1 MLRGLI
7 LIFSPHS
14 KYIII
19 IKINVTLQKL
29 LRNNILE
36 IKLNKFI
43 KTVAYS
49 AVASS
54 LLLASSV
61 MAADQKIAVV
71 NFQEVMG
78 KIPQTATVMQ
88 NLETEFKDDKAVL
101 AQLEKDI
108 KYYQEKKQRDG
119 SLMSAKEKTDLDA
132 QIATLYQDYQTK
144 GKAFQ
149 QATGVRKN
157 EETNKIVALVRQA
170 IDSIAAKGK
179 YDLVLEQ
186 QAVVFAKPDAIITD
200 KVVEQVSKLK

>member
-1 MLRGLI
+1 LR
-7 LIFSPHS
+7 S
-14 KYIII
+14 
-19 IKINVTLQKL
+19 
-29 LRNNILE
+29 NNILE
-36 IKLNKFI
+36 IKLKKFI
-43 KTVAYS
+43 KTVVCS
-49 AVASS
+49 TVASS

-78 KIPQTATVMQ
+78 KIPQTATVMKG
-88 NLETEFKDDKAVL
+88 LEVEFKDDKAVL

-108 KYYQEKKQRDG
+108 KYYQEKKNKEAL
-119 SLMSAKEKTDLDA
+119 LMSAKDKEDVDA
-132 QIATLYQDYQTK
+132 KIDTLYQEYQTK

-149 QATGVRKN
+149 QATGLRKN

-170 IDSIAAKGK
+170 IDNIAAKEN

-186 QAVVFAKPDAIITD
+186 QAVVFAKPDASITD

>member
-1 MLRGLI
+1 M
-7 LIFSPHS
+7 
-14 KYIII
+14 
-19 IKINVTLQKL
+19 
-29 LRNNILE
+29 
-36 IKLNKFI
+36 NKFI
-43 KTVAYS
+43 KTVACS

-88 NLETEFKDDKAVL
+88 GLEVEFKDDKAVL

-119 SLMSAKEKTDLDA
+119 SLMSAKEKETLDA
-132 QIATLYQDYQTK
+132 QIATLYQDYQVK

-149 QATGVRKN
+149 QATGLRKN

-170 IDSIAAKGK
+170 IDNIAAKEK

-186 QAVVFAKPDAIITD
+186 QAVVFSKPDASITD

>member
-1 MLRGLI
+1 M
-7 LIFSPHS
+7 
-14 KYIII
+14 
-19 IKINVTLQKL
+19 
-29 LRNNILE
+29 
-36 IKLNKFI
+36 NKFI
-43 KTVAYS
+43 KTVACS

-108 KYYQEKKQRDG
+108 KYYQEKKKRDG
-119 SLMSAKEKTDLDA
+119 SLMSAKEKEDLDV
-132 QIATLYQDYQTK
+132 QITTLYQDYQTK

-149 QATGVRKN
+149 QATSLRKN

-179 YDLVLEQ
+179 YDIVLEQ

>member
-1 MLRGLI
+1 M
-7 LIFSPHS
+7 
-14 KYIII
+14 K
-19 IKINVTLQKL
+19 
-29 LRNNILE
+29 
-36 IKLNKFI
+36 KFI
-43 KTVAYS
+43 KTVTYS

-71 NFQEVMG
+71 NFQEVMS

-88 NLETEFKDDKAVL
+88 SLEVEFKDDKAVL

-108 KYYQEKKQRDG
+108 KYYQEKKQRDA
-119 SLMSAKEKTDLDA
+119 SLMSAKDIEELDA
-132 QIATLYQDYQTK
+132 QIGTLYQDYQAK

-149 QATGVRKN
+149 QATGLRKN

-170 IDSIAAKGK
+170 IDNIAAKEK

-186 QAVVFAKPDAIITD
+186 QAVVFSKPDATITN
-200 KVVEQVSKLK
+200 KVVEQVSKLN

>member
-1 MLRGLI
+1 
-7 LIFSPHS
+7 
-14 KYIII
+14 
-19 IKINVTLQKL
+19 
-29 LRNNILE
+29 LE

-43 KTVAYS
+43 KTVACS
-49 AVASS
+49 AVVSS
-54 LLLASSV
+54 LLLAGSV

-88 NLETEFKDDKAVL
+88 NLENEFKDDKAVL

-132 QIATLYQDYQTK
+132 QIATLYQDYQAK

-149 QATGVRKN
+149 QATGLRKN

-170 IDSIAAKGK
+170 IDNIAAKEK

-186 QAVVFAKPDAIITD
+186 QAVVFAKPDTSITD

>member
-1 MLRGLI
+1 MLWGLI

-119 SLMSAKEKTDLDA
+119 SLMSAKEKTDLDT

>member
-7 LIFSPHS
+7 IKFCPHS

-29 LRNNILE
+29 HRNNILE

-43 KTVAYS
+43 KTVACT

-54 LLLASSV
+54 LLFASSV

-71 NFQEVMG
+71 NFQEIMG
-78 KIPQTATVMQ
+78 KIPQSATVMQ
-88 NLETEFKDDKAVL
+88 KLENEFKDDKAVL

-108 KYYQEKKQRDG
+108 KYYQEKK
-119 SLMSAKEKTDLDA
+119 SKEALLMSDKQKAELEA
-132 QIATLYQDYQTK
+132 QIAALYQDYQVK

-149 QATGVRKN
+149 QATGLRKN

-170 IDSIAAKGK
+170 IDTIAAKGK

-186 QAVVFAKPDAIITD
+186 QAVVFAKPDSIITQE
-200 KVVEQVSKLK
+200 VVEQVSKLN

>member
-1 MLRGLI
+1 M
-7 LIFSPHS
+7 
-14 KYIII
+14 
-19 IKINVTLQKL
+19 
-29 LRNNILE
+29 
-36 IKLNKFI
+36 KLNKFI
-43 KTVAYS
+43 KTVACS

-88 NLETEFKDDKAVL
+88 GLEVEFKDDKAVL

-119 SLMSAKEKTDLDA
+119 SLMSAKEKEELDT
-132 QIATLYQDYQTK
+132 QIATLYQDYQIK

-149 QATGVRKN
+149 QATGLRKN

-170 IDSIAAKGK
+170 IDNIAAKEK

-186 QAVVFAKPDAIITD
+186 QAVVFAKPDASITD

>member
-1 MLRGLI
+1 M
-7 LIFSPHS
+7 
-14 KYIII
+14 
-19 IKINVTLQKL
+19 
-29 LRNNILE
+29 
-36 IKLNKFI
+36 NKFI
-43 KTVAYS
+43 KTVACS

-71 NFQEVMG
+71 NFQEIMG
-78 KIPQTATVMQ
+78 KIPQSAAVRQ
-88 NLETEFKDDKAVL
+88 ALEIEFKDDKAVL

-108 KYYQEKKQRDG
+108 KYYQEKKKRDG
-119 SLMSAKEKTDLDA
+119 SLMSAKEKEDLDA

-149 QATGVRKN
+149 QVTSLRKN

-170 IDSIAAKGK
+170 IDSIAAKDK

-186 QAVVFAKPDAIITD
+186 QAVVFAVPDAIITD

>member
-1 MLRGLI
+1 
-7 LIFSPHS
+7 
-14 KYIII
+14 
-19 IKINVTLQKL
+19 
-29 LRNNILE
+29 
-36 IKLNKFI
+36 
-43 KTVAYS
+43 
-49 AVASS
+49 

-71 NFQEVMG
+71 NFQEVMS

-88 NLETEFKDDKAVL
+88 SLEVEFKDDKAVL

-119 SLMSAKEKTDLDA
+119 SLMSAKDIEELDA
-132 QIATLYQDYQTK
+132 QIGTLYQDYQAK

-149 QATGVRKN
+149 QATGLRKN

-170 IDSIAAKGK
+170 IDNIAAKEK

-186 QAVVFAKPDAIITD
+186 QAVVFSKPDATITN
-200 KVVEQVSKLK
+200 KVVEQVSKLN